1 MIPSGRGPDHVYAGQ
16 RGYVGPMFAIAA
28 IVTFLI
34 AAIIALAHLAVP
46 LTTVVGIIALG
57 LAFLALH
64 DLRPWAPWGVVRR

>member
-1 MIPSGRGPDHVYAGQ
+1 
-16 RGYVGPMFAIAA
+16 MFAVAA

-46 LTTVVGIIALG
+46 LTTVVGIVALG

-64 DLRPWAPWGVVRR
+64 DIRPWYPWGGPPVVRR

>member
-1 MIPSGRGPDHVYAGQ
+1 
-16 RGYVGPMFAIAA
+16 MFAIAA

-46 LTTVVGIIALG
+46 LTTVVGIVALG

-64 DLRPWAPWGVVRR
+64 DLRPWAPWGLVRR